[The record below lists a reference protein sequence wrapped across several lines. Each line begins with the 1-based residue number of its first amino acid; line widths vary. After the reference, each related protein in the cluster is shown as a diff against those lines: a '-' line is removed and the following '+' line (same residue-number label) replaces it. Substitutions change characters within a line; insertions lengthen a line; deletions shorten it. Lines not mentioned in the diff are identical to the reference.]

1 MDKKIVISILAL
13 SLLAIVIGLSI
24 PVAPVKQG
32 QVMPWQI
39 EATPQGS
46 TRVFGLLI
54 GESPLQAAERQFQA
68 AAEVSLFKGLVG
80 SPPMEKT
87 MIEAYF
93 DKLTL
98 GGLSAKAVLVLD
110 MPQADIDAMYRR
122 GARVSSLGDG
132 TQKVT
137 LTKADLAAVRAAP
150 IASLAYLPRV
160 TLDAALLEKRFGV
173 AAKRV
178 QEAESG
184 TWHWQYPE
192 KGLDIALDGNG
203 QAVFQ
208 YLPPAR
214 FDELAAPFLQH

>member
-24 PVAPVKQG
+24 PVAPVQQE

-39 EATPQGS
+39 EITPQGK
-46 TRVFGLLI
+46 TRVFDLSI
-54 GESPLQAAERQFQA
+54 GESPLQAAEQRFA
-68 AAEVSLFKGLVG
+68 AVAEVSLFKGLVG
-80 SPPMEKT
+80 SPPVEKT

-110 MPQADIDAMYRR
+110 IPQAEIDAMYRR

-137 LTKADLAAVRAAP
+137 LAKADLVAVRSAA

-160 TLDAALLEKRFGV
+160 SLDASLLEKRFGV
-173 AAKRV
+173 AANRV
-178 QEAESG
+178 QEAQSG

-192 KGLDIALDGNG
+192 KGLDIALDSNG

-208 YLPPAR
+208 YVAPAR
-214 FDELAAPFLQH
+214 FDELVAPFYRQ